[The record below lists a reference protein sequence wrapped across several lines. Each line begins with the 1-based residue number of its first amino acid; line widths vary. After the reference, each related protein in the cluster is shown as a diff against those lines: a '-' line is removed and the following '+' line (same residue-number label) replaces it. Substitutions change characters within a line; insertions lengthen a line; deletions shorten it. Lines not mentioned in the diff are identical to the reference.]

1 MKTSDPSRIDGFV
14 ERQIK
19 DASQDQIQRLL
30 ADIRALGRLP
40 EPTHASTE
48 RLQ

>member
-1 MKTSDPSRIDGFV
+1 MKTPDPTRIDSSI

-19 DASQDQIQRLL
+19 DASQDQIRRLL
-30 ADIRALGRLP
+30 KDVKALGRLP
-40 EPTHASTE
+40 EPTHRSTE